1 MCVTYTLHELCAS
14 SITLPKCLL
23 NVDVETKMPH
33 IYEHWSNSTST
44 DSIEHTI
51 QFSLMIEK
59 LKIRTESIY
68 RTVYPTLSS
77 IQAPSNKIHFYR
89 IRMKE
94 IMDAWKM
101 VEREREKKTE
111 VNAHVHVINPSVFSS
126 AHPMDTEYCISK
138 KTSNNKKTWLFRP
151 NYFHENLLFD
161 RYRWDVLV
169 TNESMKSIYVCLRFD
184 TNVQV
189 KFPIFF
195 F

>member
-44 DSIEHTI
+44 DSIKHTI

-94 IMDAWKM
+94 IMDDWKM
-101 VEREREKKTE
+101 VEREREKKNGSE
-111 VNAHVHVINPSVFSS
+111 RSRSRN
-126 AHPMDTEYCISK
+126 
-138 KTSNNKKTWLFRP
+138 
-151 NYFHENLLFD
+151 
-161 RYRWDVLV
+161 
-169 TNESMKSIYVCLRFD
+169 KSICLLKCASNGYRILYLKKNKQQQKNL
-184 TNVQV
+184 T
-189 KFPIFF
+189 FPPKLFPRKSF
-195 F
+195 VR